1 MSILYYR
8 PRTYFLFYR
17 LQTYF
22 QISIFR
28 LDAISEDAE
37 LTDKSTSELKELSEL
52 LKSSCEQTVKEY
64 EEKLLQD
71 EQFDGKKC

>member
-1 MSILYYR
+1 M
-8 PRTYFLFYR
+8 
-17 LQTYF
+17 
-22 QISIFR
+22 FR